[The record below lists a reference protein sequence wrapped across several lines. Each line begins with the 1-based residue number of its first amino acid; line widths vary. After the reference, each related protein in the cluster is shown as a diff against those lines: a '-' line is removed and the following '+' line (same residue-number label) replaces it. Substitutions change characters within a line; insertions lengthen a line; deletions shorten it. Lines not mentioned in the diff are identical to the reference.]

1 MQIRLLKDI
10 ETSAAEQMA
19 IDEAILNAR
28 IRGIVGNTLRFYT
41 WKPKAVS
48 IGYFQ
53 SIKQEVNLD
62 FAGKKKIDVVR
73 RYTGGGAVF
82 HDMELTY
89 SIVIEE
95 FTPDIIE
102 SYKKICSALIF
113 GFKKLNINAVFKP
126 INDIIVS
133 NKKISGNAQ
142 TRKNGFILQH
152 GTILLDI
159 NFEMMISVLK
169 NLKHVNIREALTSV
183 KSETGEYDIKKVKTA
198 MLNGFKEAFNC
209 TFVEGNLTSEELKTY
224 KKLTKKYKSEE
235 WNFKR

>member
-1 MQIRLLKDI
+1 MQIRLLRDI
-10 ETSAAEQMA
+10 ETNAAEQMA
-19 IDEAILNAR
+19 IDEAILTAR

-41 WKPKAVS
+41 WKPKAVT

-62 FAGKKKIDVVR
+62 FAKKKRIDVVR

-89 SIVIEE
+89 SFITEE
-95 FTPDIIE
+95 FTSDIIA
-102 SYKKICSALIF
+102 SYRKICNALIL
-113 GFKKLNINAVFKP
+113 GFKHLGINAVFKP

-152 GTILLDI
+152 GTILLDV
-159 NFEMMISVLK
+159 NFEMMISLLK
-169 NLKHVNIREALTSV
+169 NLKHINIREALTSV
-183 KSETGEYDIKKVKTA
+183 KSEIGEYNINKVKNA
-198 MLNGFKEAFNC
+198 MLNGFKETFNC
-209 TFVEGNLTSEELKTY
+209 TFAEGNLTSEELALF
-224 KKLTKKYKSEE
+224 KKLTKKYKSQE